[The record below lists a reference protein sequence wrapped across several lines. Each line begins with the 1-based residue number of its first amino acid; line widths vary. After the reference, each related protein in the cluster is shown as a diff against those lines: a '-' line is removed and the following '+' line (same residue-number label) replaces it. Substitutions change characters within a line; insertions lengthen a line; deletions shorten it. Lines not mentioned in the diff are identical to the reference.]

1 MELFINGI
9 KIDAQIEHEKTL
21 QEVLSYFEEE
31 GIKNNATIV
40 KIVVNGNEL
49 SAEKLDSEFGKPL
62 TEINTLE
69 ISTICESDIVTAM
82 KNFAI
87 QLSTVCT
94 GLEQIPINLQT
105 NKDIEVNTVIS
116 SFANSFDTLCHLISL
131 TALFPARFNEFRID
145 EMDINEYLEDF
156 SPMLKD
162 FETAL
167 KNKDTVLIGDIA
179 EYEIMPRLNKLVAS
193 IKEM

>member
-1 MELFINGI
+1 MDLFINGI
-9 KIDAQIEHEKTL
+9 KIDAQIENEKTL

-40 KIVVNGNEL
+40 KIIVNGKEI
-49 SAEKLDSEFGKPL
+49 SAEELDSEFGKPL
-62 TEINTLE
+62 TEIETLE
-69 ISTICESDIVTAM
+69 ISTICENDIVTAM

-105 NKDIEVNTVIS
+105 NQDAQVNTVIS

-131 TALFPARFNEFRID
+131 TALFPERFDAFRID
-145 EMDINEYLEDF
+145 EMDINQYLKDF
-156 SPMLKD
+156 SPMLKE
-162 FETAL
+162 FENAL
-167 KNKDTVLIGDIA
+167 KDKDTVLIGDLA
-179 EYEIMPRLNKLVAS
+179 EYEIMPRLTKLIAS